1 MDMISLLNSAM
12 SLASNFLCCLGSR
25 NHLQPRAISI
35 EEYEIMRVSNQ
46 TMNRSS
52 CIDTRQNDVCV
63 LREEGQN
70 VILSRHVTYKK
81 EENEQ
86 EITCMKFEKY
96 MISKGDLG
104 QTSCGRL
111 LLEDWKRKTGQ
122 DYATPK
128 KSVQVSIEEDTE
140 E

>member
-1 MDMISLLNSAM
+1 MAPCKS
-12 SLASNFLCCLGSR
+12 GSR

-35 EEYEIMRVSNQ
+35 EEYEIMR
-46 TMNRSS
+46 
-52 CIDTRQNDVCV
+52 NDVCV

-122 DYATPK
+122 DHATPK